1 MKPGTRS
8 ALMVILCL
16 LALIGT
22 ACQLS
27 LFQPPAIGPTQPPS
41 PVVPSPTP
49 QPRAQTTFII
59 SIPEPLAVGES
70 LALSILDEVTG
81 LSFNAVNY
89 PMQARDTLTYTATVA
104 LPMNA
109 VIKYRYIRQ
118 STRPILEDTA
128 LDAPIRYRLYYVAG
142 PGDVQDIVGSWEDKT
157 YARPTGG
164 IQGRVTN
171 MDTGAPIPSLMVTAG
186 GVQSITD
193 SAGRFDL
200 QGLPTGTHNLVV
212 YSLDGTYQPFEQ
224 GALVAEK
231 LNTTVDAL
239 KVRASPLVH
248 ITFNV
253 TAPNDI
259 QGAPI
264 RIAGNLI
271 ELGNTF
277 ANMKGGMNTV
287 ADRMPV
293 MALQPDGHYQVTI
306 NLPVGA
312 YVQYKYTLGDGFWNA
327 EHKATGEFQL
337 REFIVPAQDV
347 VIQDTVATWQAGNS
361 APILFE
367 ASVPSST
374 QVNDIVY
381 IQFNPYGWTEPIP
394 MWPLGNNKWAYK
406 LYGPLNMLGTFHY
419 RYCRNGQC
427 GSADDLATAGDSS
440 KGREVATSLISQ
452 DIQDT
457 VEKWAWLD
465 HTDPNTLVGSTIPAR
480 PAGFMAGVEFQSTY
494 QPNWSYYNPQAVQNV
509 QALGANWVIFTPSWT
524 FKRISPLEFGT
535 NPGQDPF
542 WLDSAIM
549 VSQARSTNLNVAL
562 FPIPRFTT
570 EAGDLT
576 IDPGQGF
583 WKNAPRDGAWWQT
596 WFDHYRAFAVNYAD
610 LATQSG
616 SQAIILG
623 GDWLEPAM
631 PGGLLADGTSSGVP
645 ADADARW
652 KAIVAEVRQ
661 HFNGKV
667 LWALPYTPGKFQT
680 SLVFLQDTDGVYLLW
695 NAALTTQTGAS
706 KTDMAAQ
713 AAKLLDNE
721 VSALPQLIN
730 KPLIIALAYP
740 SASGTASGCLP
751 APVPQGGCL
760 DWTTLNQPNN
770 PGSVSLDLQ
779 AQTDIY
785 EVMLNAINTRP
796 WVGGIVT
803 RGYYP
808 PAMLQDK
815 SASVHGK
822 PAADLLWYWFPRLTG
837 VVK

>member
-1 MKPGTRS
+1 MKSKTGIARFAS
-8 ALMVILCL
+8 VCFLILVS
-16 LALIGT
+16 T
-22 ACQLS
+22 ACQITL
-27 LFQPPAIGPTQPPS
+27 LQFPPIGGPTQPS
-41 PVVPSPTP
+41 VPVSPSPTP
-49 QPRAQTTFII
+49 QPRAQTTFAV
-59 SIPEPLAVGES
+59 SIPEPLVGGES
-70 LALSILDEVTG
+70 IALSILDEVTG
-81 LSFNAVNY
+81 LSFNAVTY
-89 PMQARDTLTYTATVA
+89 PMQAKDSFTYTATVA
-104 LPMNA
+104 LPVNA

-118 STRPILEDTA
+118 TSRPILEDTA
-128 LDAPIRYRLYYVAG
+128 LDAPIRYRLYYVAAQAE
-142 PGDVQDIVGSWEDKT
+142 VQDILGSWEDKT
-157 YARPTGG
+157 YTRPTGG
-164 IQGRVTN
+164 IQGRVLN
-171 MDTGAPIPSLMVTAG
+171 NDTGAPIPSLMVTAG

-200 QGLPTGTHNLVV
+200 QGLATGTHNLVV
-212 YSLDGTYQPFEQ
+212 YSLDGTFQPFEQ
-224 GALVAEK
+224 GALVADK
-231 LNTTVDAL
+231 LNTTVEL
-239 KVRASPLVH
+239 KVRAAPLVRV
-248 ITFNV
+248 TFNV
-253 TAPNDI
+253 TAPNDV
-259 QGAPI
+259 QGAPV

-271 ELGNTF
+271 ELGNIF
-277 ANMKGGMNTV
+277 ADMKAGINTI
-287 ADRMPV
+287 ADRMPI
-293 MALQPDGHYQVTI
+293 MALQNDGRYQVTV

-327 EHKATGEFQL
+327 EHKATGEFAL
-337 REFIVPAQDV
+337 REFIVPAQDIF
-347 VIQDTVATWQAGNS
+347 IQDKVETWQAGNS

-367 ASVPSST
+367 VTVPAST
-374 QVNDIVY
+374 QPGDIVY

-406 LYGPLNMLGTFHY
+406 LYGPLNMLGTFRY

-427 GSADDLATAGDSS
+427 GAADDLATAGDSAA
-440 KGREVATSLISQ
+440 GREVATSLVAE

-457 VEKWAWLD
+457 VANWAWLD
-465 HTDPNTLVGSTIPAR
+465 RTDPTTLVGAAITAR
-480 PAGFMAGVEFQSTY
+480 PAGFMTGVEFQSTY
-494 QPNWSYYNPQAVQNV
+494 QPNWTYYNPQAVQNI

-524 FKRISPLEFGT
+524 FKRSSPLEFGL

-549 VSQARSTNLNVAL
+549 VSQARGMNLNVAL
-562 FPIPRFTT
+562 FPIPRFN
-570 EAGDLT
+570 ASPND
-576 IDPGQGF
+576 F
-583 WKNAPRDGAWWQT
+583 WKNAPRDAAWWQN
-596 WFDHYRAFAVNYAD
+596 WFDHYRAFAINYAD
-610 LATQSG
+610 LAAQSG
-616 SQAIILG
+616 AQALILG
-623 GDWLEPAM
+623 GDWLDPAM

-695 NAALTTQTGAS
+695 NAALAKQAGAS
-706 KTDMAAQ
+706 KEDMTAQ

-721 VSALPQLIN
+721 VSALPLLIN

-740 SASGTASGCLP
+740 SASGAATGCLP
-751 APVPQGGCL
+751 APVPQAQANDGKGGCL
-760 DWTTLNQPNN
+760 DWTALNQPNN

-779 AQTDIY
+779 AQADIY

-796 WVGGIVT
+796 WVGGIVS

>member
-1 MKPGTRS
+1 MKHRPEHAKGYTTRS
-8 ALMVILCL
+8 TLMVALCL

-27 LFQPPAIGPTQPPS
+27 LFEPPSGGPTQPPAD
-41 PVVPSPTP
+41 PIMPSPTP
-49 QPRAQTTFII
+49 QPRAQTTFTI
-59 SIPEPLAVGES
+59 SIPEPLVAGES
-70 LALSILDEVTG
+70 LTLSILDEVTG
-81 LSFNAVNY
+81 LSFNPVNY
-89 PMQARDTLTYTATVA
+89 PMQAKDSLTYTATIA

-109 VIKYRYIRQ
+109 IIKYRYIRQ
-118 STRPILEDTA
+118 SGRPILEDTA
-128 LDAPIRYRLYYVAG
+128 LDAPIRYRLYYVTG
-142 PGDVQDIVGSWEDKT
+142 PGEVKDIVGSWEDKT

-164 IQGRVTN
+164 IQGRVVN
-171 MDTGAPIPSLMVTAG
+171 ADTGSPVPSLMVTAG

-193 SAGRFDL
+193 SAGRFDI

-212 YSLDGTYQPFEQ
+212 YSLDGTYQPFQQ
-224 GALVAEK
+224 GALVAEN
-231 LNTTVDAL
+231 LNTTVDQL
-239 KVRASPLVH
+239 KVKASPLVH
-248 ITFNV
+248 VTFNV
-253 TAPNDI
+253 SAPNDI

-277 ANMKGGMNTV
+277 ADMKGGMNTI
-287 ADRMPV
+287 ADRMPI
-293 MALQPDGHYQVTI
+293 MALQPDGHYQVTLS
-306 NLPVGA
+306 LPVGA

-327 EHKATGEFQL
+327 EHKATGQFEL

-347 VIQDTVATWQAGNS
+347 LIQDKVETWQAGNS

-367 ASVPSST
+367 VTVPAST
-374 QVNDIVY
+374 QPNDIIY

-427 GSADDLATAGDSS
+427 GSADDLATAGNSAR
-440 KGREVATSLISQ
+440 GREVATSLISQ

-457 VEKWAWLD
+457 VENWAWLNQ
-465 HTDPNTLVGSTIPAR
+465 TEPTTLVGSAITAR
-480 PAGFMAGVEFQSTY
+480 PNGFMTGVEFQSTY

-509 QALGANWVIFTPSWT
+509 QALGANWLIYTPTWT
-524 FKRISPLEFGT
+524 FKRTSPLEFGT
-535 NPGQDPF
+535 NPGTDPF
-542 WLDSAIM
+542 WLDTAIM
-549 VSQARSTNLNVAL
+549 VSQARSANLNVAL
-562 FPIPRFTT
+562 FPIPHFTT
-570 EAGDLT
+570 TAAD
-576 IDPGQGF
+576 F
-583 WKNAPRDGAWWQT
+583 WKNAPRDANWWQT

-623 GDWLEPAM
+623 GDWLDPAL

-652 KAIVAEVRQ
+652 KAIVAEIRQ

-695 NAALTTQTGAS
+695 NAPLANQAGAS
-706 KTDMAAQ
+706 KTDMANQ

-721 VSALPQLIN
+721 VSALPLLIN
-730 KPLIIALAYP
+730 KPLIVALAYP
-740 SASGTASGCLP
+740 SVSGAATGCLNDGK
-751 APVPQGGCL
+751 GGCL
-760 DWTTLNQPNN
+760 DWTALNQPNN

-779 AQTDIY
+779 AQSDIY

-822 PAADLLWYWFPRLTG
+822 PAADLLWYWFPRLLG

>member
-1 MKPGTRS
+1 MKRRPEHIEGSKARS
-8 ALMVILCL
+8 ALIASVCMA
-16 LALIGT
+16 ALIGM
-22 ACQLS
+22 ACKVT
-27 LFQPPAIGPTQPPS
+27 LFQLPSGGPTQPS
-41 PVVPSPTP
+41 GLAAPSPTP

-59 SIPEPLAVGES
+59 SIPEPLTGGES
-70 LALSILDEVTG
+70 LTLSILDEVTG

-89 PMQARDTLTYTATVA
+89 PMQAKDSLTYAATVA
-104 LPMNA
+104 LPVNA
-109 VIKYRYIRQ
+109 VVKYRYIRQ
-118 STRPILEDTA
+118 ASRPILEDSA
-128 LDAPIRYRLYYVAG
+128 LDAPIRYRLYYVTG
-142 PGDVQDIVGSWEDKT
+142 PGGTQDIIGSWEDKT
-157 YARPTGG
+157 YTRPTGG

-171 MDTGAPIPSLMVTAG
+171 ADTGAPVPSLMVTAG
-186 GVQSITD
+186 GAQSITD

-200 QGLPTGTHNLVV
+200 QGLPTGTHNLAA
-212 YSLDGTYQPFEQ
+212 YSLDGTFQPFEQ
-224 GALVAEK
+224 GALVADK
-231 LNTTVDAL
+231 LNTTVEL
-239 KVRASPLVH
+239 KVRAAPLARV
-248 ITFNV
+248 TFNV
-253 TAPNDI
+253 TAPNDV

-287 ADRMPV
+287 ADRMPIL
-293 MALQPDGHYQVTI
+293 ALQADGHYQITLS
-306 NLPVGA
+306 LPVGA

-327 EHKATGEFQL
+327 EHKTTGEFAL
-337 REFIVPAQDV
+337 RELIVPAQDIL
-347 VIQDTVATWQAGNS
+347 IQDTVATWQAGNS

-367 ASVPSST
+367 ATVPSAT
-374 QVNDIVY
+374 QASDIIY

-427 GSADDLATAGDSS
+427 GSADDLATAGDSA
-440 KGREVATSLISQ
+440 KGREVATSVLSQ

-457 VEKWAWLD
+457 VDQWAWLD
-465 HTDPNTLVGSTIPAR
+465 HTDPAPLIGAAITAR
-480 PAGFMAGVEFQSTY
+480 PNGFMTGVEFQSTY

-509 QALGANWVIFTPSWT
+509 QALGANWIVFTPSWT
-524 FKRISPLEFGT
+524 FKRTSPLEFGT

-549 VSQARSTNLNVAL
+549 VSQARSANLNVAL
-562 FPIPRFTT
+562 FPIPRFSSSV
-570 EAGDLT
+570 AD
-576 IDPGQGF
+576 F
-583 WKNAPRDGAWWQT
+583 WKNAPRDSAWWQN

-616 SQAIILG
+616 SQAVIFG
-623 GDWLEPAM
+623 GDWLDPAM

-645 ADADARW
+645 TDADARW

-661 HFNGKV
+661 HFSGKV
-667 LWALPYTPGKFQT
+667 LWALPYTPGRFQT

-695 NAALTTQTGAS
+695 NAALTKQAGAS
-706 KTDMAAQ
+706 KENMATQ

-721 VSALPQLIN
+721 VSALPLLIN

-740 SASGTASGCLP
+740 SVSGAAAGCLTDGK
-751 APVPQGGCL
+751 GGCL
-760 DWTTLNQPNN
+760 DWTALNQPNN
-770 PGSVSLDLQ
+770 PSSVSLDLQ
-779 AQTDIY
+779 AQSDLY

-837 VVK
+837 AVK

>member
-1 MKPGTRS
+1 
-8 ALMVILCL
+8 MVSLCL
-16 LALIGT
+16 LALIVT
-22 ACQLS
+22 ACQIS
-27 LFQPPAIGPTQPPS
+27 LFQPPSGGPTQPS
-41 PVVPSPTP
+41 GPVVPSPTP
-49 QPRAQTTFII
+49 QPRAQATFII
-59 SIPEPLAVGES
+59 SIPEPLAAGES
-70 LALSILDEVTG
+70 LTLSILDEVTG

-89 PMQARDTLTYTATVA
+89 PMQAKDSFTYTATVA

-118 STRPILEDTA
+118 SGRPILEDTA

-142 PGDVQDIVGSWEDKT
+142 PGGVQDIVGSWEDKT
-157 YARPTGG
+157 YTRPTGG

-171 MDTGAPIPSLMVTAG
+171 VDTGAPVPSLLVTAA

-231 LNTTVDAL
+231 LNTTVDQL
-239 KVRASPLVH
+239 KVKASPLVH
-248 ITFNV
+248 VTFNV

-277 ANMKGGMNTV
+277 ADMKGGMNTV

-293 MALQPDGHYQVTI
+293 MALQPDGHYQVTLS
-306 NLPVGA
+306 LPVGA

-327 EHKATGEFQL
+327 EHKATGEFKL
-337 REFIVPAQDV
+337 HEFVVPAQDIL
-347 VIQDTVATWQAGNS
+347 IQDTVATWQAGNS

-367 ASVPSST
+367 VTVPSTT
-374 QVNDIVY
+374 QASDIIY

-394 MWPLGNNKWAYK
+394 MWPLGNDKWAYK

-427 GSADDLATAGDSS
+427 GSADDFATAGDSV
-440 KGREVATSLISQ
+440 KGREISTSLISQ

-457 VEKWAWLD
+457 VDKWVWLD
-465 HTDPNTLVGSTIPAR
+465 HTDPTTLVGSTIPAR
-480 PAGFMAGVEFQSTY
+480 PSGFMTGVEFQSTY

-509 QALGANWVIFTPSWT
+509 QALGANWIIFTPSWT
-524 FKRISPLEFGT
+524 FKRSSPLEFGT

-549 VSQARSTNLNVAL
+549 VSQARAMNLNVAL

-570 EAGDLT
+570 TAA
-576 IDPGQGF
+576 DPSTSSGQAF
-583 WKNAPRDGAWWQT
+583 WKNAPRDGAWWQN

-623 GDWLEPAM
+623 GDWLDPAM

-645 ADADARW
+645 ADADVRW
-652 KAIVAEVRQ
+652 KAIVAEIRQ
-661 HFNGKV
+661 HFSGKV

-695 NAALTTQTGAS
+695 NAALTKQAGTS
-706 KTDMAAQ
+706 KEDMATQ

-721 VSALPQLIN
+721 VSALPLLIN

-740 SASGTASGCLP
+740 SASGAASGCLP
-751 APVPQGGCL
+751 APVPQTQVSDGKGGCL
-760 DWTTLNQPNN
+760 DWTALSQPNN

-779 AQTDIY
+779 AQADIY

-796 WVGGIVT
+796 WVEGIVT

>member
-1 MKPGTRS
+1 MKSKTRS
-8 ALMVILCL
+8 ALMVTLCL

-27 LFQPPAIGPTQPPS
+27 LFQPPSGGPTQPPS

-49 QPRAQTTFII
+49 QPRAQATFIVTV
-59 SIPEPLAVGES
+59 PEPLAAGES
-70 LALSILDEVTG
+70 LTLSILDEVTG

-89 PMQARDTLTYTATVA
+89 PMQARDSFTYSATVA
-104 LPMNA
+104 LPLNA

-118 STRPILEDTA
+118 GTRPILEDTV
-128 LDAPIRYRLYYVAG
+128 LDAPIRYRLYYVAA
-142 PGDVQDIVGSWEDKT
+142 PGEVRDIIGSWEDKT
-157 YARPTGG
+157 YTRPTGG

-171 MDTGAPIPSLMVTAG
+171 ADTGAPVPSLMVTAG

-200 QGLPTGTHNLVV
+200 QGLPTGTHNLVI

-224 GALVAEK
+224 GALVAEN
-231 LNTTVDAL
+231 LNTTVDQL
-239 KVRASPLVH
+239 TVKASPLVH
-248 ITFNV
+248 VTFNV
-253 TAPNDI
+253 DAPNDI
-259 QGAPI
+259 AGAPV

-277 ANMKGGMNTV
+277 ADMKGGMNTI

-293 MALQPDGHYQVTI
+293 MELQPDGHYQVTLS
-306 NLPVGA
+306 LPVGA

-347 VIQDTVATWQAGNS
+347 LIQDTVATWKAGNS

-367 ASVPSST
+367 VTVPSTT
-374 QVNDIVY
+374 QANDIIY
-381 IQFNPYGWTEPIP
+381 IQFNPYGWTEPVP
-394 MWPLGNNKWAYK
+394 MWSLGNNKWAYK

-419 RYCRNGQC
+419 RYCRDGQC
-427 GSADDLATAGDSS
+427 GSADDLATAGDSAT
-440 KGREVATSLISQ
+440 GRAVATSLISE

-457 VEKWAWLD
+457 VDSWAWLD
-465 HTDPNTLVGSTIPAR
+465 QTEPTTLVGSAITAR
-480 PAGFMAGVEFQSTY
+480 PRGFMTGVEFQSTY

-524 FKRISPLEFGT
+524 FKRTSPFEFGT
-535 NPGQDPF
+535 NPGTDPF

-549 VSQARSTNLNVAL
+549 VSQARSLNLNVAL
-562 FPIPRFTT
+562 FPTPRFTT
-570 EAGDLT
+570 SVAD
-576 IDPGQGF
+576 F
-583 WKNAPRDGAWWQT
+583 WKNAPRDAGWWQT

-623 GDWLEPAM
+623 GDWLDPAM

-661 HFNGKV
+661 HFSGKV

-695 NAALTTQTGAS
+695 NAPLANQAGAS
-706 KTDMAAQ
+706 KTDMANQ

-721 VSALPQLIN
+721 VSALPLLIN

-740 SASGTASGCLP
+740 SASGAATGCLTDGK
-751 APVPQGGCL
+751 GGCL
-760 DWTTLNQPNN
+760 DWTALNQPNN
-770 PGSVSLDLQ
+770 PSSVSRDLQ
-779 AQTDIY
+779 TQADLY

>member
-1 MKPGTRS
+1 MKSKTRS
-8 ALMVILCL
+8 ALMVSLCL
-16 LALIGT
+16 LALIVT
-22 ACQLS
+22 ACQIS
-27 LFQPPAIGPTQPPS
+27 LFQPPSGGPTQPS
-41 PVVPSPTP
+41 GPVVPSPTP

-59 SIPEPLAVGES
+59 SIPEPLAAGES
-70 LALSILDEVTG
+70 LTLSILDEVTG

-89 PMQARDTLTYTATVA
+89 PMQAKDSFTYTATVA

-118 STRPILEDTA
+118 SGRPILEDTA

-142 PGDVQDIVGSWEDKT
+142 PGGVQDIVGSWEDKT
-157 YARPTGG
+157 YTRPTGG

-171 MDTGAPIPSLMVTAG
+171 VDTGASVPSLLVTAG

-212 YSLDGTYQPFEQ
+212 YSLDGIYQPFEQ

-231 LNTTVDAL
+231 LNTTVDQL
-239 KVRASPLVH
+239 KVKASPLVH
-248 ITFNV
+248 VTFNV

-277 ANMKGGMNTV
+277 ADMKGGMNTV
-287 ADRMPV
+287 ADRMPI
-293 MALQPDGHYQVTI
+293 MALQPDGHYQVTLS
-306 NLPVGA
+306 LPVGA

-327 EHKATGEFQL
+327 EHKATGEFKL
-337 REFIVPAQDV
+337 HEFVVPAQDIL
-347 VIQDTVATWQAGNS
+347 IQDIVATWQAGNS

-367 ASVPSST
+367 VTVPSTT
-374 QVNDIVY
+374 QVSDIIY

-394 MWPLGNNKWAYK
+394 MWPLGNDKWAYK

-427 GSADDLATAGDSS
+427 GSADDLATAGDSV
-440 KGREVATSLISQ
+440 KGREISTSLISQ

-457 VEKWAWLD
+457 VDKWAGLD
-465 HTDPNTLVGSTIPAR
+465 HTDPTTLVGSTIPAR
-480 PAGFMAGVEFQSTY
+480 PSGFMTGVEFQSTY

-524 FKRISPLEFGT
+524 FKRSSPLEFGT

-549 VSQARSTNLNVAL
+549 VSQARAMNLNVAL

-570 EAGDLT
+570 TVAD
-576 IDPGQGF
+576 F
-583 WKNAPRDGAWWQT
+583 WKNAPRDGAWWQN

-623 GDWLEPAM
+623 GDWLDPAM

-645 ADADARW
+645 ADADVRW
-652 KAIVAEVRQ
+652 KAIVAEIRQ

-695 NAALTTQTGAS
+695 NAALTKQAGAS
-706 KTDMAAQ
+706 KTDMATQ

-721 VSALPQLIN
+721 VSALPLLIN

-740 SASGTASGCLP
+740 SASGAASGCLSDGK
-751 APVPQGGCL
+751 GGCL
-760 DWTTLNQPNN
+760 DWTALSQPNN
-770 PGSVSLDLQ
+770 PGSVSVDLQ
-779 AQTDIY
+779 AQADIY
-785 EVMLNAINTRP
+785 EVMLNAVNTRP